1 MIALACR
8 EPQGAFA
15 GPSLPAT
22 GAIDT
27 IVILGS
33 GIAGRLALEEAEFMD
48 STPLSNSLSA
58 PAEPDLAEAHVRLT
72 PVRAHERIASIDVLR
87 GVALLGILSI
97 NIWGFALPYTVFFDP
112 AAAGGWD
119 GWNRGVWIVF
129 HLLAEQKMM
138 SLFSMLFGAGLIV
151 MVRRSDERGSSLLG
165 IYYRRIAWLLV
176 FGLLHAY
183 LLWEGDILVS
193 YALCGLVLYPFRR
206 LRPRTQM
213 ILGLF
218 VFLSQVAMTAGL
230 GLLLLNLREATGP
243 DNDGGSQQQR
253 ELRQSLED
261 ELFPSRDIEKQIDEH
276 REGYVPQFWRRASGN
291 IRVETG
297 GFLFWAG
304 PRAGGLM
311 LVGMALMQWGVFAAT
326 RSNRFYVRL
335 MLAGY
340 GLGLPLVAYGIHD
353 MMAHDFD
360 FLRQE
365 LISGHFNY
373 VGSLFVALGHTGLV
387 MLICKA
393 GLLTWLTSRLAAVGR
408 MALSNYLTH
417 TIICTTLF
425 EGWGFGL
432 FGRLNRVELLGV
444 VVAIWLMQLIVSP
457 LWLRRFRFGPME
469 WLWRS
474 LTYARL
480 YHV

>member
-1 MIALACR
+1 
-8 EPQGAFA
+8 
-15 GPSLPAT
+15 
-22 GAIDT
+22 
-27 IVILGS
+27 
-33 GIAGRLALEEAEFMD
+33 MD
-48 STPLSNSLSA
+48 STPLSNSISP
-58 PAEPDLAEAHVRLT
+58 PADADTVEASVRLT
-72 PVRAHERIASIDVLR
+72 PVRPDERIASIDVLR

-97 NIWGFALPYTVFFDP
+97 NIWGFALPYTVFLDP
-112 AAAGGWD
+112 TVAGGWD

-151 MVRRSDERGSSLLG
+151 MVRRSDERGTSLVA

-183 LLWEGDILVS
+183 LLWEGDILVP

-213 ILGLF
+213 ILGLL

-230 GLLLLNLREATGP
+230 GLLLLSLREATGP
-243 DNDGGSQQQR
+243 DNDQGSGELR
-253 ELRQSLED
+253 ELRQTLED
-261 ELFPSRDIEKQIDEH
+261 NLFPPRDIEKQIDEH
-276 REGYVPQFWRRASGN
+276 HEGYIPQFWRRASDN
-291 IRVETG
+291 ISLQTG
-297 GFLFWAG
+297 DFLLWAG

-326 RSNRFYVRL
+326 RSYRFYVRL

-353 MMAHDFD
+353 MMTHDFD
-360 FLRQE
+360 FLRQD

-373 VGSLFVALGHTGLV
+373 IGSLLVALGHTGLV

-393 GLLTWLTSRLAAVGR
+393 GLLPWLTSRLAAVGR
-408 MALSNYLTH
+408 MALSNYLTQ

-444 VVAIWLMQLIVSP
+444 VAAIWLLQLIVSP

-474 LTYARL
+474 LTYGRL
-480 YHV
+480 HAFRTGG